1 MKNRLVIPVAVLCLL
16 LSVLLC
22 IKHINEKERDD
33 VVEKATQEEVIQEEQ
48 KENETTPE
56 VIPEEQEIQEPIEE
70 PELVPEEQE
79 PEIELTPQEQARVE
93 LVEKYGEDVVDAW
106 EKLSRDDFFD
116 YIGYKLIVHEE
127 YGPEG
132 NIYYHCYKILE
143 DGSSQ
148 DAYVGG
154 NYYIY
159 GVFVSDVAIFDL
171 VDYHNEFFAV
181 K

>member
-1 MKNRLVIPVAVLCLL
+1 MKNKLVIPIAVLCLL

-22 IKHINEKERDD
+22 IKHNNEKERED
-33 VVEKATQEEVIQEEQ
+33 VVEKATQEEVI
-48 KENETTPE
+48 
-56 VIPEEQEIQEPIEE
+56 PEEPEIQEPIEE
-70 PELVPEEQE
+70 PELVPEKQE
-79 PEIELTPQEQARVE
+79 PEIELTPQEQARAE
-93 LVEKYGEDVVDAW
+93 IVEKYGEEVVNAW

-116 YIGYKLIVHEE
+116 YIGYKLVVHEE

-132 NIYYHCYKILE
+132 NIYYQCYKILE
-143 DGSSQ
+143 DGSLQ

-159 GVFVSDVAIFDL
+159 GVFVSDLAIFDL

>member
-1 MKNRLVIPVAVLCLL
+1 MKNKLVLPIAILCLL

-22 IKHINEKERDD
+22 IKNVNKEKPDD
-33 VVEKATQEEVIQEEQ
+33 NIIREATEEEIIIEEEQ
-48 KENETTPE
+48 ENETTPE
-56 VIPEEQEIQEPIEE
+56 VTPEIQEPIE
-70 PELVPEEQE
+70 E

-93 LVEKYGEDVVDAW
+93 LVKKYGEDVVDAW

-132 NIYYHCYKILE
+132 NIYYQCYKILE